1 MPWWRKLLALL
12 GLTEDARVR
21 VRAPGI
27 EVVITGDPDL
37 AKSVLSV
44 VKQEIA
50 RQTSKRRGDGAV
62 APSSRGPAAL
72 VAPAAPARASAP
84 TASNNAAAKR
94 KKAGHSQVVRP
105 SDLDEMDSPYA
116 IPEHVAVEE
125 ASETPAEGFGSERT
139 VNVDGMIE
147 DVRDDDEPE
156 PEPTAVDVAG
166 PQSSLQPTL
175 VPEIAPSPR
184 AASRVQAP
192 KVLLGRRIKDPTETD

>member
-37 AKSVLSV
+37 AKRVLAA

-50 RQTSKRRGDGAV
+50 RQTSKRRSDGAP

-72 VAPAAPARASAP
+72 VAPAAPGRAAAP
-84 TASNNAAAKR
+84 TGSSAASRR
-94 KKAGHSQVVRP
+94 KKPGHSQVVRP

-116 IPEHVAVEE
+116 IPEHVAMEE
-125 ASETPAEGFGSERT
+125 ASETPPEGFGSERT

-166 PQSSLQPTL
+166 PQSSLPPTL

-184 AASRVQAP
+184 APSRFQPP
-192 KVLLGRRIKDPTETD
+192 KVLLGRRIKDPTETE

>member
-50 RQTSKRRGDGAV
+50 RQTSKRRGDAV
-62 APSSRGPAAL
+62 AQPSRGPAAL
-72 VAPAAPARASAP
+72 VAPAAPGRPSGP
-84 TASNNAAAKR
+84 AAAGGTSAKR

-116 IPEHVAVEE
+116 IPEHVPMEE

-166 PQSSLQPTL
+166 PQASLQPTL
-175 VPEIAPSPR
+175 VPEIAPAPR